1 MAKVSP
7 DVGPKAPQI
16 VTLFG
21 ATGDLARRKLLP
33 GLFHLVSGGFIPGCR
48 IIGLSLDDLEPTPS
62 VRWRAARS
70 TNSRH
75 ARSTRPTGPPSPTS
89 STMSRSPQA
98 PVRCAPRS
106 IGPMRRSADRR
117 NGCII

>member
-7 DVGPKAPQI
+7 DVGPKDPQI

-48 IIGLSLDDLEPTPS
+48 IIGLSLDDIDADAFRTL
-62 VRWRAARS
+62 ARGALDEFS
-70 TNSRH
+70 TRKIEE
-75 ARSTRPTGPPSPTS
+75 AERSTRESARRGSPEGERPPIRESERRA
-89 STMSRSPQA
+89 SR
-98 PVRCAPRS
+98 
-106 IGPMRRSADRR
+106 
-117 NGCII
+117 